1 MRVIFSS
8 IDPKH
13 FDLMGKKGNAT
24 CQEAGFMSGCTAF
37 SRLVPEN
44 SKESLFK
51 SSALRR
57 IDCQLRCV
65 NQTSGS
71 FRSVKQGM
79 DFP

>member
-1 MRVIFSS
+1 
-8 IDPKH
+8 
-13 FDLMGKKGNAT
+13 
-24 CQEAGFMSGCTAF
+24 MSGCPVF
-37 SRLVPEN
+37 SRLVPGN

-51 SSALRR
+51 SSLLLP

-79 DFP
+79 DFPDREIFRNGFHLWRN